1 MGMPVW
7 FGANAPAQ
15 EQAEQSHLN
24 TKEGGG
30 LARRQD
36 HQQHGEVSAEASNE
50 ECRLGRSVPQR
61 LSAHDRL
68 DARHV
73 QREPLQHQE
82 REEEI
87 ALPPGQPTGET
98 APALRC
104 RRCERERTGSQ
115 VGVCALLVRVGVVT
129 VVLSQPPAIAQPGEE
144 PRDHPRG
151 PFVPAVR
158 GEDLVVCGIVSQEAE
173 LGEHDRQRR
182 GEHELEPRVAKEH
195 EDNPD
200 RDERRNQS
208 DDLEPVVGIAPLE
221 QA

>member
-1 MGMPVW
+1 VW

-73 QREPLQHQE
+73 QREPLQQQE

-129 VVLSQPPAIAQPGEE
+129 VVLSQPPAIAQPSEE

-158 GEDLVVCGIVSQEAE
+158 GEDLVVCGIVSRKPNWASTTANAAASMSWN
-173 LGEHDRQRR
+173 
-182 GEHELEPRVAKEH
+182 HELPRSTKTTQIAT
-195 EDNPD
+195 NAAISPMIL
-200 RDERRNQS
+200 NQ
-208 DDLEPVVGIAPLE
+208 
-221 QA
+221 